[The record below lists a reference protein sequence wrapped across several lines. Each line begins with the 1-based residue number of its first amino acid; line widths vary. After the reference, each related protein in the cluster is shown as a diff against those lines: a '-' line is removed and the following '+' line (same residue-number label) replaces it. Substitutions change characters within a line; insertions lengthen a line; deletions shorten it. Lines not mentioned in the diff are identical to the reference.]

1 MSKCHIQMKMA
12 GKVPDFP
19 TPLMINLHKI
29 KQGNPDVPTDP
40 ASTAITAILFL
51 RICFFCY
58 AVSTKF
64 FTALKKPILFLRCFY
79 YIAAPAKFLP
89 LLLFQQCQSNS
100 KSDVENL

>member
-1 MSKCHIQMKMA
+1 MK
-12 GKVPDFP
+12 GRPFP
-19 TPLMINLHKI
+19 ILKLLFIKNTAWPNK

-64 FTALKKPILFLRCFY
+64 FTALKKPILFLRYFY

>member
-1 MSKCHIQMKMA
+1 MLEICLIELLLRFPKMLA
-12 GKVPDFP
+12 
-19 TPLMINLHKI
+19 INGSVEASFDPYLK

-64 FTALKKPILFLRCFY
+64 
-79 YIAAPAKFLP
+79 
-89 LLLFQQCQSNS
+89 LLL
-100 KSDVENL
+100 